1 MSTNQTH
8 ATTDGTTAT
17 PDGQVPVWDLPTR
30 LFHWSLVTL
39 VALSW
44 VSRNYGDAGLVWHTW
59 NGYGILILIVWR
71 VLWGFF
77 GSSTSQFRA
86 FIYWPWT
93 AASYAFDFALRRPRH
108 FLGHNP
114 LGGAVVFAFL
124 GALGLQAV
132 LGLFSYDDHDSNAGG
147 PLAGKVSDAV
157 WGFATKW
164 HLKLFDGI
172 LLLIALHVV
181 ANVLYLVWKR
191 ENLVR
196 AMLTG
201 KKPARHYEDQPSAQI
216 KGTGRALVCLAVA
229 AAVVLGGIRMAAGK
243 FI

>member
-1 MSTNQTH
+1 MRIEENERAADDKAG
-8 ATTDGTTAT
+8 ATVRA
-17 PDGQVPVWDLPTR
+17 WDLPTR
-30 LFHWSLVTL
+30 LFHWTL
-39 VALSW
+39 VVLLICSY
-44 VSRNYGDAGLVWHTW
+44 VSRHWGDAELVWHKW
-59 NGYGILILIVWR
+59 NGYGILILVVFRI
-71 VLWGFF
+71 LWGFC
-77 GSSTSQFRA
+77 GSSTARF
-86 FIYWPWT
+86 
-93 AASYAFDFALRRPRH
+93 ASFLHGPVTSARYGIDFLLRRPRH

-114 LGGAVVFAFL
+114 LGGTVVYAL
-124 GALGLQAV
+124 LGLLAFQGIS
-132 LGLFSYDDHDSNAGG
+132 GLFSYDDHDSNAGG